1 MNHQVPQ
8 APDPR
13 PAPTN
18 GTLQGALLPLL
29 QKTPHLPVTPS
40 ACCVPKYRGRR
51 DAGQGPQP
59 PASVSGRGPEDPS
72 PRGPPNA
79 APVRTPSNALK
90 GKPRVCTRPNPR
102 RGTPAG
108 LPRPCRAPAA
118 PAAAER
124 REEGD
129 VLFQHRVHHGR
140 RRGGGARVR
149 GGDATGSPRCRD
161 PLGSP
166 GPRPLQPRSCSDSG
180 GAAGIQTAASAIF
193 PGASSYGNEAW
204 SPRRAR

>member
-1 MNHQVPQ
+1 MNRQVPQ

-40 ACCVPKYRGRR
+40 ARCVPKHRGRR
-51 DAGQGPQP
+51 DASQDPQS
-59 PASVSGRGPEDPS
+59 PASVGGRGPEDPS

-90 GKPRVCTRPNPR
+90 G
-102 RGTPAG
+102 

-124 REEGD
+124 RGEGD

-140 RRGGGARVR
+140 RGGGGARVR
-149 GGDATGSPRCRD
+149 GGGTTGSPPCRD
-161 PLGSP
+161 PPGSP